1 MDEVEYI
8 SGLTARKYLKCN
20 KAEFESLVRQGI
32 IQAHRDE
39 EMRWRVSKESVV
51 NYTNRMLSNNEVRL
65 IVNNNHYEEVIQ
77 RICLAKSSIKI
88 LTGDFKRFRLK
99 PSVEQGD
106 NYNDGTPFIKSLIEK
121 AEKGVTVQILC
132 SRPSK
137 YFAEELENYY
147 QEMESSDNFE
157 YVYCIRNH
165 AKVIIVDDELAYVG
179 SANVT
184 PAGLGQGIISP
195 GNFEA
200 GILTNTPELVASI
213 RDFFAMV
220 WDANSCKGCHRADQ
234 CE

>member
-1 MDEVEYI
+1 MKDAEYI
-8 SGLTARKYLKCN
+8 SGLTARRHLKCS
-20 KAEFESLVRQGI
+20 KAEFESLVKQGI

-51 NYTNRMLSNNEVRL
+51 NYTNHMLSSNEVRL

-99 PSVEQGD
+99 PSVQQGE

-121 AEKGVTVQILC
+121 AENGVSVQILC

-137 YFAEELENYY
+137 YFAEELDNYY
-147 QEMESSDNFE
+147 QQMESTDNFE

-184 PAGLGQGIISP
+184 PAGLGQGLISP

-200 GILTNTPELVASI
+200 GILTNNSELVSSI
-213 RDFFAMV
+213 IDYFAMV

>member
-200 GILTNTPELVASI
+200 GILTNNPELVASI

>member
-20 KAEFESLVRQGI
+20 KAEFESLVKQGI

-121 AEKGVTVQILC
+121 AEKGVTVHILC

-137 YFAEELENYY
+137 YFAEELENY
-147 QEMESSDNFE
+147 
-157 YVYCIRNH
+157 
-165 AKVIIVDDELAYVG
+165 
-179 SANVT
+179 
-184 PAGLGQGIISP
+184 
-195 GNFEA
+195 
-200 GILTNTPELVASI
+200 
-213 RDFFAMV
+213 
-220 WDANSCKGCHRADQ
+220 
-234 CE
+234 

>member
-1 MDEVEYI
+1 MKDAEYI
-8 SGLTARKYLKCN
+8 SGLTARRHLKCS
-20 KAEFESLVRQGI
+20 KAEFESLVKQGI

-51 NYTNRMLSNNEVRL
+51 NYTNHMLSSNEVRL

-99 PSVEQGD
+99 PSVEQGE
-106 NYNDGTPFIKSLIEK
+106 NYNDGTPFVKSLIEK
-121 AEKGVTVQILC
+121 AENGVSVQILC

-137 YFAEELENYY
+137 YFAEELDNYY
-147 QEMESSDNFE
+147 QQMESTDNFE

-184 PAGLGQGIISP
+184 PAGLGQGLISP

-200 GILTNTPELVASI
+200 GILTNNSELVSSI
-213 RDFFAMV
+213 IDYFAMV
-220 WDANSCKGCHRADQ
+220 WDANSCTGCHRADQ